1 MSFTVGEIQLWAA
14 SPGFLAATSE
24 VPRDFLAPFF
34 SGNKFFLA
42 HICYYFQLFLFDNNV
57 FFFLFKST
65 KYIMSF
71 LSG

>member
-34 SGNKFFLA
+34 SGNKFFFSTYLL
-42 HICYYFQLFLFDNNV
+42 LFPTV
-57 FFFLFKST
+57 FV
-65 KYIMSF
+65 
-71 LSG
+71 